1 MVLILRK
8 TETIHRYNVVR
19 RPAGQCLGN
28 LRYFNLFYDKHTH
41 HFYQKNRK
49 LRYCSNFLIS
59 DYWKD
64 RVRCFIVWNF
74 GFGRFFPYN
83 DFIEAMVYDYLRYGR
98 KSVPYLKSV
107 QEAEEKC
114 VRFYIRSQID
124 MLRKEG
130 YAAYRAKFKEERPQY
145 FIGDDRTVFRCL
157 DSSLKREDCC
167 MRSPQKGF
175 KRGDNDF
182 LHQSP

>member
-1 MVLILRK
+1 
-8 TETIHRYNVVR
+8 
-19 RPAGQCLGN
+19 
-28 LRYFNLFYDKHTH
+28 
-41 HFYQKNRK
+41 
-49 LRYCSNFLIS
+49 
-59 DYWKD
+59 
-64 RVRCFIVWNF
+64 
-74 GFGRFFPYN
+74 
-83 DFIEAMVYDYLRYGR
+83 MVYDYLRYGR

-157 DSSLKREDCC
+157 DSSLKREEKIAACVAH
-167 MRSPQKGF
+167 
-175 KRGDNDF
+175 KRTLKEGIMASFINH
-182 LHQSP
+182 LKKYPTTL